1 MHSIV
6 QDVVPL
12 VCVLRL
18 ISCIPADLPY
28 MQVLDTT
35 AITQALLLPRVRA
48 LPNAPAIGSGTKLK
62 LLKLA

>member
-12 VCVLRL
+12 VYVLRL

-35 AITQALLLPRVRA
+35 AITQALLLPRVQA
-48 LPNAPAIGSGTKLK
+48 LLNAPAIGSGTKLK